1 MYLGPP
7 SPPQHF
13 CYFTHK
19 IVDVRGVSKGI
30 LFAVFGHVM
39 LYMTGHINNYV
50 SCDLFINDAWSLGKF
65 PCHYGGYVYPAMII
79 LLCQQILV
87 YS

>member
-1 MYLGPP
+1 
-7 SPPQHF
+7 
-13 CYFTHK
+13 
-19 IVDVRGVSKGI
+19 
-30 LFAVFGHVM
+30 M

-65 PCHYGGYVYPAMII
+65 PCNYGGYVYPAMII